1 MKTGTDRA
9 TGALINGV
17 PYLRQRLE
25 DVINTPIG
33 SLVGRRGFGSRMFE
47 LLDRTVNE
55 AFYMDAYIRL
65 AEAINNPA
73 NGLDDFR
80 IQSMQLSQ
88 PDDAQV
94 SVAVSGLLLIDGRTI
109 SITTDDTHGIM
120 WNGWN

>member
-1 MKTGTDRA
+1 MKKGTDRA
-9 TGALINGV
+9 TGALIEGV

-33 SLVGRRGFGSRMFE
+33 SVVGRRDFGSRMFE

-55 AFYMDAYIRL
+55 AFHMDAYIRL

-80 IQSMQLSQ
+80 LRDMQLSQ
-88 PDDAQV
+88 PDAAQV
-94 SVAVSGLLLIDGRTI
+94 GIAVSGLLLIDGRAV

>member
-1 MKTGTDRA
+1 MKKGTDRA
-9 TGALINGV
+9 TGALIEGV

-33 SLVGRRGFGSRMFE
+33 SLVGRRDFGSRMFE

-55 AFYMDAYIRL
+55 SFHMDAYILL

-80 IQSMQLSQ
+80 LQNMQLTQ
-88 PDDAQV
+88 PTNAQV
-94 SVAVSGLLLIDGRTI
+94 SIAVTGLLLIDGKVMNVTV
-109 SITTDDTHGIM
+109 DDTYGIM

>member
-1 MKTGTDRA
+1 MKKGTNRA
-9 TGALINGV
+9 TGALIEGV

-33 SLVGRRGFGSRMFE
+33 SIVGRRAFGSRMHE
-47 LLDRTVNE
+47 IQDRTVNE
-55 AFYMDAYIRL
+55 AFHMDAYIRL

-80 IQSMQLSQ
+80 LQDMRLSQ
-88 PDDAQV
+88 PAEGQV
-94 SVAVSGLLLIDGRTI
+94 EIAVSGVLLINGRPVNV
-109 SITTDDTHGIM
+109 TTDDTHGMM